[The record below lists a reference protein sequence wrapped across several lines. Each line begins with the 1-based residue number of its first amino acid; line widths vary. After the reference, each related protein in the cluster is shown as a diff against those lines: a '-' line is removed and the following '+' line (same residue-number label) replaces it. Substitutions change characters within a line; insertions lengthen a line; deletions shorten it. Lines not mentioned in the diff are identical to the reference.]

1 MTKTAGEATEFM
13 GGIKIP
19 RGERP
24 ILAVKGLKDH
34 PCFKSGE
41 RLSHGDSATGEHSVK
56 HVYSA
61 ASTVSRGQRVPVT
74 FSHFLIFISEQWVL
88 VFALLLSLNLLLFT
102 ESRKA
107 GPALSPQQAINLT
120 NREGG
125 VFLDVREA
133 KEYKRA
139 HITEAVNIPIANLQG
154 RLGELENYRDKP
166 VIVVCRMGTS
176 ASTAVKQL
184 RANGFPQA
192 QRMAGGM
199 MSWDEQRLPV
209 TNK

>member
-1 MTKTAGEATEFM
+1 M
-13 GGIKIP
+13 
-19 RGERP
+19 
-24 ILAVKGLKDH
+24 
-34 PCFKSGE
+34 
-41 RLSHGDSATGEHSVK
+41 
-56 HVYSA
+56 
-61 ASTVSRGQRVPVT
+61 
-74 FSHFLIFISEQWVL
+74 L

-107 GPALSPQQAINLT
+107 GSALTVQQAINLT
-120 NREGG
+120 NRDGG
-125 VFLDVREA
+125 IFLDVRDA

-139 HITEAVNIPIANLQG
+139 HISEAINIPSASLAG
-154 RLGELENYRDKP
+154 RLGELEKYRDKP

-176 ASTAVKQL
+176 ASAAVKQL
-184 RANGFPQA
+184 RANGFTQA

>member
-1 MTKTAGEATEFM
+1 M
-13 GGIKIP
+13 
-19 RGERP
+19 
-24 ILAVKGLKDH
+24 
-34 PCFKSGE
+34 S
-41 RLSHGDSATGEHSVK
+41 
-56 HVYSA
+56 
-61 ASTVSRGQRVPVT
+61 

-107 GPALSPQQAINLT
+107 GPALSPQQAISLN

-125 VFLDVREA
+125 VFLDVRDV

-139 HITEAVNIPIANLQG
+139 HISESVNIPTANLQG
-154 RLGELENYRDKP
+154 RLGELENYRNKP

-176 ASTAVKQL
+176 ASAAVKQL
-184 RANGFPQA
+184 RADGFSQA
-192 QRMAGGM
+192 HRMAGGM
-199 MSWDEQRLPV
+199 LSWDEQRLPV

>member
-1 MTKTAGEATEFM
+1 M
-13 GGIKIP
+13 
-19 RGERP
+19 
-24 ILAVKGLKDH
+24 
-34 PCFKSGE
+34 S
-41 RLSHGDSATGEHSVK
+41 
-56 HVYSA
+56 
-61 ASTVSRGQRVPVT
+61 
-74 FSHFLIFISEQWVL
+74 FSHFLIFVSEQWVL

-133 KEYKRA
+133 KDYKLA
-139 HITEAVNIPIANLQG
+139 HISEAVNIPSASLPG

-166 VIVVCRMGTS
+166 VIVVCRMGTN
-176 ASTAVKQL
+176 AGAAVKQL
-184 RANGFPQA
+184 RANGFANA

>member
-1 MTKTAGEATEFM
+1 M
-13 GGIKIP
+13 
-19 RGERP
+19 
-24 ILAVKGLKDH
+24 
-34 PCFKSGE
+34 S
-41 RLSHGDSATGEHSVK
+41 
-56 HVYSA
+56 
-61 ASTVSRGQRVPVT
+61 

-125 VFLDVREA
+125 VFLDVRDA

-139 HITEAVNIPIANLQG
+139 HISEAVNIPSANLQG

-166 VIVVCRMGTS
+166 VIVVLFAWGQ
-176 ASTAVKQL
+176 APVQL
-184 RANGFPQA
+184 LSNFEPKDSLKRSEWRAA
-192 QRMAGGM
+192 
-199 MSWDEQRLPV
+199 
-209 TNK
+209 

>member
-1 MTKTAGEATEFM
+1 M
-13 GGIKIP
+13 
-19 RGERP
+19 
-24 ILAVKGLKDH
+24 
-34 PCFKSGE
+34 S
-41 RLSHGDSATGEHSVK
+41 
-56 HVYSA
+56 
-61 ASTVSRGQRVPVT
+61 

-139 HITEAVNIPIANLQG
+139 HIPEAINIPSANLPG
-154 RLGELENYRDKP
+154 RLGEIENYRDKP

-176 ASTAVKQL
+176 ASAAVKQL
-184 RANGFPQA
+184 RADGFCQA
-192 QRMAGGM
+192 HRMAGGM
-199 MSWDEQRLPV
+199 MNWDEQRLPV